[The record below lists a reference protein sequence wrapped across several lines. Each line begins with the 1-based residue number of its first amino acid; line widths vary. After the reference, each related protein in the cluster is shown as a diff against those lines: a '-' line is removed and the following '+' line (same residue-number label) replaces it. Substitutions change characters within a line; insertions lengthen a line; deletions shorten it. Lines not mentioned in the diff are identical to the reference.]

1 MSIDENMTKREEER
15 ITMITART
23 AVIVLA
29 CLALLVACSLALF
42 GWARVAQA
50 EGDASFGI
58 RPSEANPDSPETFS
72 FFVHEMTAGET
83 LEDAAIVQNN
93 GDVTAT
99 ARLYLADGVTSINGG
114 TAFTH
119 EGFQTHG
126 TANWLTLESEEIT
139 LAPGEEGTVSFTIS
153 VPDGTSPG
161 EYVAGLV
168 VQGEAD
174 PQAGDAGFTVNVVK
188 RSAVAV
194 LVDVPGAR
202 LAELEITGVG
212 LNQQD
217 ENGSVFIVD
226 VRNTGNILLKGTGL
240 VVIEDGKG
248 TELATVPFEM
258 DTLLAHDNTSF
269 YVSHPIHLEDG
280 SYQLGVTLDYVA
292 SRGDEVGDAPAVIEG
307 VGLVVENG
315 QPQDPTKVGAPE
327 QPPESEVVTIS
338 GSKET
343 GASVNTVMIVGILAA
358 IVLAAAATGTFVS
371 RRRRQPMAD

>member
-1 MSIDENMTKREEER
+1 MREREEER
-15 ITMITART
+15 TTMNAAR
-23 AVIVLA
+23 AVVIVLA

-42 GWARVAQA
+42 GWARVAQ
-50 EGDASFGI
+50 GDGDVSFGI
-58 RPSEANPDSPETFS
+58 RPSEANPDEPETFS
-72 FFVHEMTAGET
+72 FFSHKLTAGET

-99 ARLYLADGVTSINGG
+99 ARVYLADGVTSINGG

-139 LAPGEEGTVSFTIS
+139 LAPGEEGIVSFTIS
-153 VPDGTSPG
+153 VPAGTSPG

-174 PQAGDAGFTVNVVK
+174 AQAGNAGFTVNVVK

-212 LNQQD
+212 LDQQN

-240 VVIEDGKG
+240 IVIEDGNG
-248 TELATVPFEM
+248 TELATVRFEM
-258 DTLLAHDNTSF
+258 DTVLAHDSTSF

-280 SYQLGVTLDYVA
+280 SYQLAATLDYKA
-292 SRGDEVGDAPAVIEG
+292 SRGDEVGDVPAVIGG
-307 VGLVVENG
+307 VDLVVENG
-315 QPQDPTKVGAPE
+315 QPQNPTKVGDPNE
-327 QPPESEVVTIS
+327 LPDVVSIG
-338 GSKET
+338 GSTEK
-343 GASVNTVMIVGILAA
+343 SLNTVMIVGIIAA
-358 IVLAAAATGTFVS
+358 TVLAVAVTGTFVS
-371 RRRRQPMAD
+371 RRRRQSMAD